1 MTMYS
6 VSFSMYSN
14 LSFTQLFNDSNDL
27 KLSKKLKVYLYYV
40 LVEKA
45 DLRVIQVRKTN

>member
-14 LSFTQLFNDSNDL
+14 FDL